1 MASYKNYKCG
11 SYKYHKVGK
20 FYQIDSEFQISLED
34 DTYRYV
40 FTIYPGF
47 RTDGGSIP
55 WMFRWFAKPWK
66 DDDLSYNGCFI
77 LHDACY
83 ASACVHRDLADDML
97 RSSLRDIGEDRL
109 HASTICWCVNNF
121 AKGHYGP
128 ENDDQDNYDFV
139 KFNLFKK

>member
-1 MASYKNYKCG
+1 MASYKNFK
-11 SYKYHKVGK
+11 SENFKYHKVGDL
-20 FYQIDSEFQISLED
+20 YQIDTEFRMSLED
-34 DTYRYV
+34 DNYRYV

-55 WMFRWFAKPWK
+55 FLFRWFAKPW
-66 DDDLSYNGCFI
+66 DSENLSYSACFI

-83 ASACVHRDLADDML
+83 ASACVHRDIADDML
-97 RSSLRDIGEDRL
+97 RSSLRDIGIDRL

-139 KFNLFKK
+139 KFEMFHT